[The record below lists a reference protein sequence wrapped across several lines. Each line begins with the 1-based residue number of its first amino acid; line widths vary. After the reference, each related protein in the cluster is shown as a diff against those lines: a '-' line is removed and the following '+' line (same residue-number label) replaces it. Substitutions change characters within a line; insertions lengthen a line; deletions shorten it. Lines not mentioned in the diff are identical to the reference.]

1 MLTPRVLLGAFEG
14 EARLRV
20 ARPGFD
26 VTDPALGNEQL
37 AFDSSWPEILSVLAA
52 SWQVTGT
59 TSAETFSADGVIYTR
74 SYRTVSFA
82 TLPWEPICIG
92 WSRSTATGFVEYRQ
106 TPSASYTDHCTFT
119 VPSTQDTA
127 YIIFAN
133 PLAQADSR
141 EADNGGSYTLLAGV
155 HPTRGPGLFVPRRGA
170 DVLTCP
176 DMDLRL
182 TIERPPFQ
190 VAEAGAVWG
199 TPVNATPGGPSATWA
214 ILVTIPLRGSYPD
227 TPPVIVL
234 AGEDRNGAPSI
245 DGPTVRWVDASTIQ
259 VRVRTATAQAIQY
272 FIPAYDPAYV
282 HGPDAAAM
290 PRVLMDADRGLAV
303 SKRNVNVLV
312 APDDDLLFRATRP
325 VLHVAERY
333 AFSNAGV
340 AAAGAQVLASKAVG
354 PAIGIFGAYRL
365 GRWWSTWGGINM
377 QSMALA
383 IANTLPSA
391 GAINMQMA
399 SWIGKDKQLRYAWAS
414 GNDTPNLRVAV
425 IDHSALLLDDADLY
439 TGPALQAETGWT
451 DFGGDTIGAAPA
463 GFTVRYVAP
472 SASLQV
478 AAVAGSISG
487 KGIWLNGSPGAA
499 SHISW
504 NAAGSAVAD
513 FDALMGFTLTGLS
526 TFAPLAIMYRRASV
540 TNFGF
545 AGLLTATYAGGVPSG
560 QGLWFGSD
568 FGAPVATADY
578 PWAVGTLYWL
588 RVNIR
593 GDQVR
598 MRIWPRGEPEPR
610 IWTLAFVGP
619 AAASGYAGLSIQAA
633 TSAQWLVDYF
643 SICTTGRPAWGP
655 V

>member
-52 SWQVTGT
+52 SWQLTGATSVETWTANGVT
-59 TSAETFSADGVIYTR
+59 YTR
-74 SYRTVSFA
+74 LYRTVSFA
-82 TLPWEPICIG
+82 ALPWEPICIG
-92 WSRSTATGFVEYRQ
+92 WSRSTATGFVEYLQ
-106 TPSASYTDHCTFT
+106 LPSASYTDHCTFT

-127 YIIFAN
+127 FVIFAN
-133 PLAQADSR
+133 PLTQADSR

-176 DMDLRL
+176 DTDLRL

-190 VAEAGAVWG
+190 IAEAGAVWG
-199 TPVNATPGGPSATWA
+199 TPVNTTPGGSSATWE
-214 ILVTIPLRGSYPD
+214 ILATIPLRGSYPD

-245 DGPTVRWVDASTIQ
+245 AGPVVRWVDASTIR
-259 VRVRTATAQAIQY
+259 VRVQTATAQAIQY

-325 VLHVAERY
+325 VLHVAERHG
-333 AFSNAGV
+333 FDNAGT
-340 AAAGAQVLASKAVG
+340 AAAGAQALASTAAG
-354 PAIGIFGAYRL
+354 PAIGVFGAYTL
-365 GRWWSTWGGINM
+365 GRWWSTWGGINTV
-377 QSMALA
+377 AGA
-383 IANTLPSA
+383 FGIPSA
-391 GAINMQMA
+391 LPGSINMQLA
-399 SWIGKDKQLRYAWAS
+399 SWIGKDKKLRYAWAS
-414 GNDTPNLRVAV
+414 GHTTPYLRVAV

-487 KGIWLNGSPGAA
+487 KGAWLNGSPGAA

-504 NAAGSAVAD
+504 DAAGSAVAD

-545 AGLLTATYAGGVPSG
+545 AGLLTAAYAGGVPSG

-633 TSAQWLVDYF
+633 TSAQWFVDFF

>member
-1 MLTPRVLLGAFEG
+1 MTPRFALYEQAGAL
-14 EARLRV
+14 AIR
-20 ARPGFD
+20 ASRPGYD
-26 VTDPALGNEQL
+26 ATDLALGNEQIV
-37 AFDSSWPEILSVLAA
+37 FDSRWPEILSVLAA
-52 SWQVTGT
+52 SWQVTGA
-59 TSAETFSADGVIYTR
+59 TSVETWAADGVTYTR
-74 SYRTVSFA
+74 RYRTVSFA

-92 WSRSTATGFVEYRQ
+92 WSRQLDGLGRVTYLQ

-119 VPSTQDTA
+119 VPSTQDSA

-141 EADNGGSYTLLAGV
+141 EADNGGSSNLIAGV
-155 HPTRGPGLFVPRRGA
+155 HPTRGAGLFVARRGA
-170 DVLTCP
+170 DVVTCP
-176 DMDLRL
+176 DTDLRL

-190 VAEAGAVWG
+190 IAEAGAVWG
-199 TPVNATPGGPSATWA
+199 QPVNTTPGGSVATWE
-214 ILVTIPLRGSYPD
+214 INVTIDLRGSYPD
-227 TPPVIVL
+227 HPPVIVL
-234 AGEDRNGAPSI
+234 AGEDRNGAPGPY
-245 DGPTVRWVDASTIQ
+245 GPTVVWMDDDTIAIS
-259 VRVRTATAQAIQY
+259 VNTATAQAIQY
-272 FIPAYDPAYV
+272 IIPAYVPGYV
-282 HGPDAAAM
+282 HGPDAAST

-333 AFSNAGV
+333 AFASPGTVVNGTQA
-340 AAAGAQVLASKAVG
+340 LASQAVG
-354 PAIGIFGAYRL
+354 PAIGIFGAYTL
-365 GRWWSTWGGINM
+365 GRWWSTWGGINTM
-377 QSMALA
+377 SGAFG
-383 IANTLPSA
+383 IPNTLPSA
-391 GAINMQMA
+391 PATNNQMA
-399 SWIGKDKQLRYAWAS
+399 SWINKDKKLRYVWAS
-414 GNDTPNLRVAV
+414 GHTTPYLRVGI

-451 DFGGDTIGAAPA
+451 DFSGDTVGAAPA

-487 KGIWLNGSPGAA
+487 QGIWLNGSPGAA

-504 NAAGSAVAD
+504 DAAGSAVAD
-513 FDALMGFTLTGLS
+513 FDALMGFKLTGLS

-540 TNFGF
+540 TNYGF
-545 AGLLTATYAGGVPSG
+545 AGLLAAAYAGGVPSG

-633 TSAQWLVDYF
+633 TSAQWFVDFF

>member
-52 SWQVTGT
+52 SWQLTGATSVETWTANGVT
-59 TSAETFSADGVIYTR
+59 YTR
-74 SYRTVSFA
+74 LYRTVSFA

-92 WSRSTATGFVEYRQ
+92 WSRSTATGFVEYLQ
-106 TPSASYTDHCTFT
+106 LPSASYTDHCTFT
-119 VPSTQDTA
+119 VPSTTQDSA

-133 PLAQADSR
+133 PLTQADSR

-176 DMDLRL
+176 DTDLRL

-190 VAEAGAVWG
+190 IAEAGAVWG
-199 TPVNATPGGPSATWA
+199 TPVNTTPGGSSATWE
-214 ILVTIPLRGSYPD
+214 ILATIPLRGSYPD

-245 DGPTVRWVDASTIQ
+245 AGPVVRWVDASTIR
-259 VRVRTATAQAIQY
+259 VRVQTATAQAIQY

-303 SKRNVNVLV
+303 SRRNVNVLV

-333 AFSNAGV
+333 AFASPGTV
-340 AAAGAQVLASKAVG
+340 ANGTQALASQSVG
-354 PAIGIFGAYRL
+354 PAIGVFGAYTL
-365 GRWWSTWGGINM
+365 GRWWSTWGGINTV
-377 QSMALA
+377 AGA
-383 IANTLPSA
+383 FGIPSA
-391 GAINMQMA
+391 LPGSINMQLA
-399 SWIGKDKQLRYAWAS
+399 SWIGKDKKLRYAWAS
-414 GNDTPNLRVAV
+414 GHTTPYLRVAV

-487 KGIWLNGSPGAA
+487 KGAWLNGSPGAA

-504 NAAGSAVAD
+504 DAAGSAVAD
-513 FDALMGFTLTGLS
+513 FDALMGFKLTGLS

-540 TNFGF
+540 TNYGF
-545 AGLLTATYAGGVPSG
+545 AGLLTAAYAGGVPSG

-633 TSAQWLVDYF
+633 TSAQWFVDFF